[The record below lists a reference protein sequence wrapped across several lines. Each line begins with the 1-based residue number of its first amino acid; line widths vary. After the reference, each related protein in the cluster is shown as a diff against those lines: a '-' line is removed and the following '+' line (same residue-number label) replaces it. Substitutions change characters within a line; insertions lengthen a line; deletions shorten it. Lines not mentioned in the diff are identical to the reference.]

1 MGKSTILM
9 TVRQPSQRIFQRDRQ
24 VLAHLL
30 TIADNNGMLTTSTYA
45 IARELGMHRQTLSR
59 ILQRLAKASG
69 VVLADHSCTP
79 IRVTKTLQRPVTEPV
94 TQNVTEVTPSVTEV
108 TPSVT
113 ETVTHTVTEVTLH
126 KTDESTVATGAT
138 ILWTVTCTLP
148 HTPMYVTVNTETVT
162 LSSQNVT
169 ESPQIVTLSADIVT
183 QTVTDK
189 KETKQKN
196 EEIPPAPPKEE
207 KKQKKEKNSPTI
219 ACAREEIATKTDEE
233 RLELRRQ
240 RFVDALLPFAARYGQ
255 ETITQFAEYWTE
267 PNRSNTRMRFELQRT
282 WNTSLRL
289 ARWARNDYAFSTPN
303 PNSYNH
309 DNSYNTRRRPTS
321 EDYIRAA
328 QERAIAETE
337 QFIREAEL
345 RRGGVPPHLPIF

>member
-1 MGKSTILM
+1 MDKSTTLM

-24 VLAHLL
+24 VLAYLL
-30 TIADNNGMLTTSTYA
+30 TIADSEGMLTGSTYA

-59 ILQRLAKASG
+59 ILQRLSKAG
-69 VVLADHSCTP
+69 DVVLADHACTP
-79 IRVTKTLQRPVTEPV
+79 IRVTKTTQEPVTEP
-94 TQNVTEVTPSVTEV
+94 
-108 TPSVT
+108 
-113 ETVTHTVTEVTLH
+113 VTHTVTEVTSSL
-126 KTDESTVATGAT
+126 TDESTVAAGAT
-138 ILWTVTCTLP
+138 VLWTVTCTLP
-148 HTPMYVTVNTETVT
+148 HTPRYVTVNTE
-162 LSSQNVT
+162 NVT
-169 ESPQIVTLSADIVT
+169 ESPQIVTLSTNIVT

-196 EEIPPAPPKEE
+196 EEIPHAPPKEE
-207 KKQKKEKNSPTI
+207 KKQKKEKNSPTT
-219 ACAREEIATKTDEE
+219 ACVREEIATKTDEE

-240 RFVDALLPFAARYGQ
+240 RFVDALQPFAARYGQ
-255 ETITQFAEYWTE
+255 EMITQFAEYWTE

-289 ARWARNDYAFSTPN
+289 ARWARNDYAFNTPK

-321 EDYIRAA
+321 EDYVRAA

-337 QFIREAEL
+337 QFIREAEM
-345 RRGGVPPHLPIF
+345 RRGGVPPHLPF

>member
-1 MGKSTILM
+1 MSHSCDVTYFCSQKTIIM
-9 TVRQPSQRIFQRDRQ
+9 TARHTSLRISQRDRQ

-59 ILQRLAKASG
+59 ILQRLAKTND
-69 VVLADHSCTP
+69 VVLADHACTP

-94 TQNVTEVTPSVTEV
+94 TQNVTEMTPSVTK
-108 TPSVT
+108 P
-113 ETVTHTVTEVTLH
+113 VTHTVTEVTSSL
-126 KTDESTVATGAT
+126 TDESTVAAGAT
-138 ILWTVTCTLP
+138 VLWTVTCTLP
-148 HTPMYVTVNTETVT
+148 HTPMYVTGNTENVT

-169 ESPQIVTLSADIVT
+169 ESPEIVTLSPEIVT

-207 KKQKKEKNSPTI
+207 KKQKKEKNSPAT
-219 ACAREEIATKTDEE
+219 ACVREEIATKTDEE
-233 RLELRRQ
+233 RLELRRL
-240 RFVDALLPFAARYGQ
+240 RFVDALQPFAARYGQ

-289 ARWARNDYAFSTPN
+289 ARWARNDNDFNTPN
-303 PNSYNH
+303 P
-309 DNSYNTRRRPTS
+309 NSYNTRRRPTS

-328 QERAIAETE
+328 QERAIAQTE

>member
-1 MGKSTILM
+1 M
-9 TVRQPSQRIFQRDRQ
+9 TARHTSQRISQRDRQ
-24 VLAHLL
+24 VLDYLRFISDSEGAV
-30 TIADNNGMLTTSTYA
+30 TGSTYA

-59 ILQRLAKASG
+59 ILQRLAKTND
-69 VVLADHSCTP
+69 VVLADHACTP

-94 TQNVTEVTPSVTEV
+94 TQNVTEVTPSVTE
-108 TPSVT
+108 P
-113 ETVTHTVTEVTLH
+113 VTHTVTEVTLH
-126 KTDESTVATGAT
+126 KTDESTVAAGAT
-138 ILWTVTCTLP
+138 VLWTVTCTLP
-148 HTPMYVTVNTETVT
+148 HTPMYVTGNTENVT

-169 ESPQIVTLSADIVT
+169 ESPQIVTESPEIVT
-183 QTVTDK
+183 QTVTNK

-207 KKQKKEKNSPTI
+207 KKQKKEKNSPTT

-240 RFVDALLPFAARYGQ
+240 RFVDALQPFAARYGQ
-255 ETITQFAEYWTE
+255 GMITQFAEYWTE

-328 QERAIAETE
+328 QERAIAQTE

>member
-1 MGKSTILM
+1 M
-9 TVRQPSQRIFQRDRQ
+9 TARYTSQRIFQRDRQ

-30 TIADNNGMLTTSTYA
+30 TIADNKGMLTTSTYA
-45 IARELGMHRQTLSR
+45 IACELGMHRQTLSR
-59 ILQRLAKASG
+59 ILQRLSKAG
-69 VVLADHSCTP
+69 DVVLADHACTP
-79 IRVTKTLQRPVTEPV
+79 IRVTITTQKPV
-94 TQNVTEVTPSVTEV
+94 TQVK
-108 TPSVT
+108 PSVT
-113 ETVTHTVTEVTLH
+113 ETVTHTVTQVTSSM
-126 KTDESTVATGAT
+126 TDESTVAAGAT
-138 ILWTVTCTLP
+138 ILWTVTCTFP
-148 HTPMYVTVNTETVT
+148 YIPRYVTGNTETVT

-169 ESPQIVTLSADIVT
+169 ESPQIVTHSSLNVTESPEIVTLSAEIVT

-207 KKQKKEKNSPTI
+207 KKQKKEKNSPPP
-219 ACAREEIATKTDEE
+219 ACVREEIATKTDEE
-233 RLELRRQ
+233 RLEQRRL

-267 PNRSNTRMRFELQRT
+267 PNRSNTRMRFEQQRT

-289 ARWARNDYAFSTPN
+289 ARWARNDYAFNTPN

-328 QERAIAETE
+328 QERAIAQTE

>member
-1 MGKSTILM
+1 M

-24 VLAHLL
+24 VLDYLRFISDSEGAV
-30 TIADNNGMLTTSTYA
+30 TGSTYA

-59 ILQRLAKASG
+59 ILQRLAKTND
-69 VVLADHSCTP
+69 VVLADHACTP
-79 IRVTKTLQRPVTEPV
+79 IRVTKTLQRPVTETV
-94 TQNVTEVTPSVTEV
+94 TQNVTEVTPSVTK
-108 TPSVT
+108 P
-113 ETVTHTVTEVTLH
+113 VTHTVTEVTSSL
-126 KTDESTVATGAT
+126 TDESTVATGAT
-138 ILWTVTCTLP
+138 VLWTVTCTLP
-148 HTPMYVTVNTETVT
+148 HTPRYLTNNTENVT
-162 LSSQNVT
+162 HSSLNVT
-169 ESPQIVTLSADIVT
+169 ESPQIVTLSAEIVT

-207 KKQKKEKNSPTI
+207 KKQKKEKNSPTT
-219 ACAREEIATKTDEE
+219 ACAREEIATKTDDE

-240 RFVDALLPFAARYGQ
+240 RFVDALQPFAARYGQ
-255 ETITQFAEYWTE
+255 GIITQFAEYWTE

-289 ARWARNDYAFSTPN
+289 ARWARNDYAFNTPN

-337 QFIREAEL
+337 QFIREAEM

>member
-1 MGKSTILM
+1 M
-9 TVRQPSQRIFQRDRQ
+9 TARKPSQQIFLRDRQ
-24 VLAHLL
+24 VLTHLFN
-30 TIADNNGMLTTSTYA
+30 IADHA
-45 IARELGMHRQTLSR
+45 
-59 ILQRLAKASG
+59 
-69 VVLADHSCTP
+69 CTP
-79 IRVTKTLQRPVTEPV
+79 IRVTKNLQETVTETV
-94 TQNVTEVTPSVTEV
+94 TKTVTESVTE
-108 TPSVT
+108 SVT
-113 ETVTHTVTEVTLH
+113 ETVTETVTEGVTEGVTQVTLPM
-126 KTDESTVATGAT
+126 TGHSAEAVGAP
-138 ILWTVTCTLP
+138 ISWAATCTLP
-148 HTPMYVTVNTETVT
+148 HTPRYVTGNAENVT
-162 LSSQNVT
+162 LLSQNVT
-169 ESPQIVTLSADIVT
+169 ESPQNVT

-207 KKQKKEKNSPTI
+207 KKQKKEKNSPTT
-219 ACAREEIATKTDEE
+219 ACVREEIATKTDEE

-240 RFVDALLPFAARYGQ
+240 RFVDTLQPFAARYGQ
-255 ETITQFAEYWTE
+255 EMITQFAEYWTE

-303 PNSYNH
+303 PNSYN
-309 DNSYNTRRRPTS
+309 TRRRPTS

-328 QERAIAETE
+328 QERAIAQTE